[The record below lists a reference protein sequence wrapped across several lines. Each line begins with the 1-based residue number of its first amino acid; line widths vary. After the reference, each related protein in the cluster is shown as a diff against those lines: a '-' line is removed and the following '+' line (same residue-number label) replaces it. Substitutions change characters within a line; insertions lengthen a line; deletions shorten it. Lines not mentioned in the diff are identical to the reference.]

1 MKVLGFGD
9 NVADVYLHTRTRYP
23 GGNSVNFAVFAKQLG
38 VPAAYMGV
46 FGTDEIAAFIQKELT
61 EIGVDLSRCVQLEG
75 ENGYA
80 EVNLIDGDRVFV
92 GGNRG
97 GISTE
102 KPIVLEA
109 KDLDGLKDFSL
120 IHSGCYA
127 SVESELPKLRQT
139 NALVAYDFSEE
150 TKFRDDDY
158 LRKVCPFI
166 DFALFSGGN
175 STEEEID
182 LLVGRVAHFGV
193 KHMLVTRGFRGPQF
207 FCGDTRFEGKVERI
221 EPVDTMGAGDSF
233 LTAFLVHLVENGW
246 TKTKDPSPSA
256 IEKGLRKAASFSAKT
271 CLIDG
276 AFGHGQKY

>member
-1 MKVLGFGD
+1 MKVIGFGD

-46 FGTDEIAAFIQKELT
+46 FGNDDIAAFIQKELS
-61 EIGVDLSRCVQLEG
+61 EIGLDLSRCVQREG

-80 EVNLIDGDRVFV
+80 EVNLVEGDRVFV

-102 KPIVLEA
+102 QPIVLEED
-109 KDLDGLKDFSL
+109 DLAYLKEFAL

-127 SVESELPKLRQT
+127 SVESQLPALRRT
-139 NALVAYDFSEE
+139 EALIAFDFSEE
-150 TKFRDDDY
+150 SKFRSDDY
-158 LRKVCPFI
+158 LDRVCPFI

-175 STEEEID
+175 ASEEDID
-182 LLVGRVAHFGV
+182 ALVKRVSAYGV
-193 KHMLVTRGFRGPQF
+193 RHVLVTRGARGPVF
-207 FCGDTRFEGKVERI
+207 FSDSTRYTGQVEFV

-233 LTAFLVHLVENGW
+233 LTAFLIDLIQNGW
-246 TKTKDPSPSA
+246 SKAQAPSREA
-256 IEKGLRKAASFSAKT
+256 IEDGLKKAASFSAKT
-271 CLIDG
+271 CLVDG